1 MKIKNTT
8 GAPLLLCV
16 ISALLIGLRFVDLS
30 AFYIDENG
38 YLSMIVLQLII
49 FAIPSVFYARFR
61 GMKYLSHLRLRTVKA
76 VDIPLLI
83 FAFGF
88 MIFGGAILCFLMYRL
103 MPDAFSASSPANYLP
118 EGTSFGKGLY
128 AVISVAVIPAVTE
141 EFLYRGIVL
150 TEYEKNGIPLA
161 VILSSLS
168 FGLIHFD
175 PVRLPIYFFY
185 GIVLSLVLYA
195 TRSLLSS
202 MIVHMANNI
211 FVMFF
216 EVYVYRAAVKQG
228 GGLLMFFLIS
238 ITACIIFALLFFG
251 TAEKTYADLSAK
263 NVRSDYAR
271 RKPLERGNYVTDAV
285 LNPMFIIL
293 IAISIAGMI
302 ICS

>member
-1 MKIKNTT
+1 MLPI
-8 GAPLLLCV
+8 
-16 ISALLIGLRFVDLS
+16 
-30 AFYIDENG
+30 FYESPHAG
-38 YLSMIVLQLII
+38 SC
-49 FAIPSVFYARFR
+49 F
-61 GMKYLSHLRLRTVKA
+61 HRLF
-76 VDIPLLI
+76 L
-83 FAFGF
+83 FAFQQ
-88 MIFGGAILCFLMYRL
+88 
-103 MPDAFSASSPANYLP
+103 
-118 EGTSFGKGLY
+118 
-128 AVISVAVIPAVTE
+128 AVTE

-285 LNPMFIIL
+285 LNPMFIIF